1 MSDDQDGCE
10 WVSVSS
16 GTDLPGFVPDQRL
29 LNGCVCVCVCV
40 CHVIQCGRLKSS
52 AGWDVRL
59 TMTRLV
65 CTMACGP
72 GT

>member
-16 GTDLPGFVPDQRL
+16 GTDLPGFVPDQRP

-40 CHVIQCGRLKSS
+40 MLYSADGLK
-52 AGWDVRL
+52 A
-59 TMTRLV
+59 RLV
-65 CTMACGP
+65 
-72 GT
+72 GTYG